1 MIRALTLC
9 FAALLPACT
18 QFPVVDA
25 AAPKVQDP
33 RPPYLTRAELDAVN
47 ARTPVPQDDPA
58 QQAGDDLRNSADDL
72 RGR

>member
-1 MIRALTLC
+1 MIRALPLC
-9 FAALLPACT
+9 FAALLSACT

-33 RPPYLTRAELDAVN
+33 RPPFLTGAELDAVN
-47 ARTPVPQDDPA
+47 ARAPVPQDDPV
-58 QQAGDDLRNSADDL
+58 QEAGDDLRNSADDL